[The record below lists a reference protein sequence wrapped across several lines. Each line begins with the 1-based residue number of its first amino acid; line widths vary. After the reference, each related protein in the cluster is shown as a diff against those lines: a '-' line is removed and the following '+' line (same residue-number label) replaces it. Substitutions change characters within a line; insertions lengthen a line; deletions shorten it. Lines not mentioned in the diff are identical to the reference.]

1 MLAILLNGIIMLTEL
16 AAVFGVAALG
26 FYHPMALAGLTA
38 VLAFA
43 VGLWLEHARL
53 AHELPFYFDQGAGGS
68 RRPALVWLVA
78 FTEAILKALLAG
90 ICALIT
96 FSGTDKGRL
105 MWVAIVFGIA
115 VYIGSSV
122 LRRLSISLAA
132 RPMRWGYF
140 RLAVPLG
147 LMFSL
152 ALSFLPAPSFTDLGR
167 QLIFDLPAKPNLAQA
182 SEFLFVLKQKFD
194 EMVVA
199 LLTWFVSVDVARVLG
214 AAVSVNVLT
223 GFVAALYAVLIAEA
237 VRRWESRLP

>member
-1 MLAILLNGIIMLTEL
+1 MFAILLNGIIMLAEL
-16 AAVFGVAALG
+16 AAVIGIAALG
-26 FYHPMALAGLTA
+26 FYHPIAFAGLTSA
-38 VLAFA
+38 LAFA

-53 AHELPFYFDQGAGGS
+53 AHELPFYFDRVSFGRMRSAM
-68 RRPALVWLVA
+68 VWLVA
-78 FTEAILKALLAG
+78 FVETALKALLAG

-147 LMFSL
+147 LIFSL

-167 QLIFDLPAKPNLAQA
+167 QLIFDLPAKPSLEQA
-182 SEFLFVLKQKFD
+182 SEFLFILKQKFD

-199 LLTWFVSVDVARVLG
+199 LLTWFVSADVARVLG

-223 GFVAALYAVLIAEA
+223 GFVAALYAVLIADA
-237 VRRWESRLP
+237 VRRAETRLP